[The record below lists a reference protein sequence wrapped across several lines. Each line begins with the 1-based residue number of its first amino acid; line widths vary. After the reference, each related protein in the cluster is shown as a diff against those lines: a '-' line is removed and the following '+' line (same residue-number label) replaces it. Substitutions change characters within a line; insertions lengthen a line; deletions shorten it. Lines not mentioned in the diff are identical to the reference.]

1 MHVKMRLLIFLLLW
15 FTFVDFAYS
24 YSLEDAFHDTL
35 LNNDTVK
42 SLSKQHDL
50 AFLRRRMS
58 VSELLPT
65 ASLGLL
71 HDFNR
76 EFWAPVGSAKTN
88 PVIGLTVTQNIGNPF
103 APLSKLFL
111 AKHEYLN
118 ATFLY
123 ADAIHNVM
131 LHVMHAYLEA
141 IRTEEILALHKET
154 LRALEM
160 NLDAVQKSLKLGES
174 TKGELAYAKAKLLS
188 ARSQFLES
196 KSKAESSRASLCH
209 LVGRKSIQ
217 TKLEDP
223 ILKVEYLP
231 RTLQECVILAF
242 ANNTPIKAAKNAIE
256 SAKLKIVESVGRW
269 LPAMSLETTLRYVP
283 SKKTIAGGFQNVGTH
298 TTISI
303 SLPLFTGGRNTLAVA
318 MAYEDKSL
326 KEHEYH
332 AKSKLLEEE
341 VQNTWNDYHN
351 ALLFASALKELVK
364 ASNIAADSIRQEA
377 HLNLKSNLNVIDAE
391 LELLKV
397 KTQLRQAEAAKV
409 GAFYKLLFMI
419 YGHETLDILLREDLD
434 ASAQQKS

>member
-1 MHVKMRLLIFLLLW
+1 MRLLVFLLLW
-15 FTFVDFAYS
+15 LSLVGFAYP

-42 SLSKQHDL
+42 SLSKQHEL
-50 AFLRRRMS
+50 ASLRKKMS
-58 VSELLPT
+58 ISELLPV

-71 HDFNR
+71 HDFDSK
-76 EFWAPVGSAKTN
+76 FWSPAGSTKAN

-103 APLSKLFL
+103 APLSKLLL
-111 AKHEYLN
+111 AKHDYLN

-131 LHVMHAYLEA
+131 LHVIHAYLEA
-141 IRTEEILALHKET
+141 IRTEEILTLHKET
-154 LRALEM
+154 IRALEI

-196 KSKAESSRASLCH
+196 KNKAESSRASLYH
-209 LVGRKSIQ
+209 LVGRKSMH

-223 ILKVEYLP
+223 ILKVQYLP
-231 RTLQECVILAF
+231 QTLQECVTLAF
-242 ANNTPIKAAKNAIE
+242 ANNAPIKAARNAIK
-256 SAKLKIVESVGRW
+256 SAKLRVMESMGRW

-283 SKKTIAGGFQNVGTH
+283 SEENIAGGFRRVGAQ

-303 SLPLFTGGRNTLAVA
+303 GMPLFTGGRNTLAVA
-318 MAYEDKSL
+318 IAYEDRSL

-351 ALLFASALKELVK
+351 ALLLASALKELVK

-377 HLNLKSNLNVIDAE
+377 QLNLKSNLNVIDAE

-419 YGHETLDILLREDLD
+419 YGDRALDILLREDF
-434 ASAQQKS
+434 STSTQQKS